1 MVYGTERA
9 ILTGV
14 YKEQLITGG
23 GTFVGK
29 STINGVFSI
38 AMWKIVKVPEGIAG
52 CIQTSIREYG
62 YESKLKTQKNPR
74 ILVDV

>member
-1 MVYGTERA
+1 MVRKELYLRVFIRA
-9 ILTGV
+9 T
-14 YKEQLITGG
+14 YNWGG
-23 GTFVGK
+23 HIVGK

-38 AMWKIVKVPEGIAG
+38 VMWKIVKVPEGIAG